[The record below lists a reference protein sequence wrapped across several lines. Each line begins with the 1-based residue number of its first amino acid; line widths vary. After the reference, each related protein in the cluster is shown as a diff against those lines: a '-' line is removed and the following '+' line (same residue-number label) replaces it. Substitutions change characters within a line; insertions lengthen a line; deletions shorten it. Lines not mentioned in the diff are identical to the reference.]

1 MIASD
6 WIDFHLLGK
15 KWGGVFF
22 WGGGGGACSQTP
34 PHPPPHFSKIF
45 MQNNSMPGLDRTI
58 SVVSS
63 SVWSSNFYHM
73 LPLPP
78 PPPPPP
84 FLSFQWWKPQWPHL
98 LCAHLSVCIV
108 PSRLRTRLAQRR
120 RRPRPPRSECGT
132 QDLRGINPSVGGSW
146 HQTARR
152 KTRVGTLPQF
162 VSANSK
168 STHKGVN

>member
-15 KWGGVFF
+15 KCVFF
-22 WGGGGGACSQTP
+22 WGGGGGGACSQTP
-34 PHPPPHFSKIF
+34 PTPPPHFSKVF

-78 PPPPPP
+78 PPTST
-84 FLSFQWWKPQWPHL
+84 LSQFSMVKTTVASFTLCPLVSLYCAVQTADKAGPAKKETTPSKKRVRNTRPKGDKPK
-98 LCAHLSVCIV
+98 
-108 PSRLRTRLAQRR
+108 RR
-120 RRPRPPRSECGT
+120 RIMTPDSEEEDSGGYLAAACLCKFKVNT
-132 QDLRGINPSVGGSW
+132 QGS
-146 HQTARR
+146 
-152 KTRVGTLPQF
+152 
-162 VSANSK
+162 
-168 STHKGVN
+168 